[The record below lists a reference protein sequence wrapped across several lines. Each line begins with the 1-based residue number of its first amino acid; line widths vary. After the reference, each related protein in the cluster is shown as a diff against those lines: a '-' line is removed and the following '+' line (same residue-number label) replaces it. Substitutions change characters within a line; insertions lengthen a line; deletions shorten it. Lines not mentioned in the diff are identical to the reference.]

1 MATFIDLKSA
11 DGFVFPAYV
20 AEPAG
25 KAKAAVVVLQEIL
38 ASIHTSARSPTAT
51 RQRVTWR

>member
-1 MATFIDLKSA
+1 MGTFIDLKSA

-25 KAKAAVVVLQEIL
+25 KPKAAVVVLQEIFW
-38 ASIHTSARSPTAT
+38 
-51 RQRVTWR
+51 RQLTHPLGG